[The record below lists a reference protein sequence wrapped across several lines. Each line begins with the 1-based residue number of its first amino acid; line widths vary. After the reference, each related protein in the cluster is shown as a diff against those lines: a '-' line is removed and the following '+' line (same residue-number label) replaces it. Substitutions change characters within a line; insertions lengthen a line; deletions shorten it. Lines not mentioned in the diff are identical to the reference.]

1 LNTGQAAPGYEPRG
15 AAAGR
20 PGAADPDAAS
30 EMEAACAA
38 EAGSEAGVHYAAE
51 AARTTGVLCAAE
63 AADMAEAARTAE
75 VPSAAEAAGRAGTAA
90 TAGAHPTTCRA
101 REVLQRVG
109 DKWSVLVIDLLGQG
123 TMRFT
128 ELHRAIDGITA
139 RMLTVT
145 LRGLERDGIVTR
157 TIHPVIPPRVEY
169 ALTPMGRTLL
179 DTIGQLVSW
188 TDSHLPEIEAA
199 RAAYDAR
206 HPAD

>member
-1 LNTGQAAPGYEPRG
+1 LDTGRVGPACEPSEPADEPAPAVGE
-15 AAAGR
+15 
-20 PGAADPDAAS
+20 S
-30 EMEAACAA
+30 
-38 EAGSEAGVHYAAE
+38 S
-51 AARTTGVLCAAE
+51 
-63 AADMAEAARTAE
+63 
-75 VPSAAEAAGRAGTAA
+75 S
-90 TAGAHPTTCRA
+90 CRA

-109 DKWSVLVIDLLGQG
+109 DKWSVLAIDLLGQG

-169 ALTPMGRTLL
+169 TLTPMGRTLL
-179 DTIGQLVSW
+179 DTIGQLVDW
-188 TDSHLPEIEAA
+188 TDSHLPEIQAA

-206 HPAD
+206 HASS